1 MRILPFPLQ
10 IFFLPPGLLSWQNPS
25 AEKIFFFK
33 KKESEVLKESDEAEV
48 VSEIL
53 TVTHDHNNPFRVEF
67 DDPAWRAHLPS
78 LKPLGRSEISV
89 PNPPI
94 WIRILTI
101 LLKIRRYFRKVHSLF
116 ILESKK
122 IR

>member
-1 MRILPFPLQ
+1 MTILPFRLLN
-10 IFFLPPGLLSWQNPS
+10 FFLPPGLLSWQNPS

-33 KKESEVLKESDEAEV
+33 KKESEVLKESEETEV

-67 DDPAWRAHLPS
+67 DDPAWRAHLPN
-78 LKPLGRSEISV
+78 LKPLGRSKTNLLD
-89 PNPPI
+89 PLM

-101 LLKIRRYFRKVHSLF
+101 LLKIRRYFRKVHCSY
-116 ILESKK
+116 
-122 IR
+122 

>member
-1 MRILPFPLQ
+1 
-10 IFFLPPGLLSWQNPS
+10 
-25 AEKIFFFK
+25 
-33 KKESEVLKESDEAEV
+33 VLKESEEAEV

-78 LKPLGRSEISV
+78 LKPLGRPETSL
-89 PNPPI
+89 PDPLM

-101 LLKIRRYFRKVHSLF
+101 LSKIRKYFRSVHCSC
-116 ILESKK
+116 KK
-122 IR
+122 EKKR

>member
-1 MRILPFPLQ
+1 LAILPFPLL
-10 IFFLPPGLLSWQNPS
+10 IFLLPPGLLSWQNPS

-33 KKESEVLKESDEAEV
+33 KKESEVLGKSEEAEV

-78 LKPLGRSEISV
+78 LKPLGRSETNL
-89 PNPPI
+89 PDPLM

-101 LLKIRRYFRKVHSLF
+101 LLKIRRYFRKVHCSY
-116 ILESKK
+116 
-122 IR
+122 